1 METLGKYELIRKLAV
16 GGMAEV
22 FLAKSAGAMG
32 FTKTVVLKRILP
44 HLADDHHFVE
54 MFLREAK
61 IAAELTHPNVVQIFD
76 FGESEG
82 RYFIAM
88 EYVDGPNMRALVKR
102 AVETRAPIPMP
113 MVARLVS
120 YACEGLGFA
129 HGFTDPETG
138 HSKDIVHRDISP
150 DNILV
155 SRTGAVKVADFG
167 LAKALNSQNLTQAGM
182 LKGKI
187 PYLAPEQIRGKGADR
202 RTDIYALGVTL
213 YELCT
218 GRRPFEAE
226 NDVALMSAVA
236 MEPPPPPQKLR
247 PDLAP
252 ELVSVLDRAL
262 RKSPDQRF
270 QTCREMQADL
280 DAYLRQHDFTI
291 GPFEIAEYV
300 KQADAIPRSPTGKH
314 FPAAEKDGHLTRAER
329 ATPSAPSVAPPAEKS
344 PPRGAPS
351 PTEKS
356 PPRGA
361 PAPAS
366 AAARPPPQV
375 SRSSAPPRPPPPSEQ
390 SVSLDGV
397 ATKVKQLVA
406 QVPAQRRPFLYGGAG
421 VVALLL
427 VVLVALNTGG
437 SSDFGGNAALIVDSV
452 PPGRIKINE
461 RELGKTPRTLTT
473 LPAGAVVV
481 EVYDPDVPFSKKQL
495 MTLSPGD
502 NGTKRFI
509 VAREL
514 VELKIYP
521 QAKVN
526 IDGRDIGLSPL
537 PNIPLYEGTH
547 RLRLSYVGTSVETES
562 EFVVKAGEP
571 NVVKRNL
578 GVDSPR

>member
-22 FLAKSAGAMG
+22 FLAKSGGAMG

-44 HLADDHHFVE
+44 HLADDPRFVE

-82 RYFIAM
+82 RYYIAM
-88 EYVDGPNMRALVKR
+88 EYVDGPNMRGLVKR
-102 AVETRAPIPMP
+102 AVENRAPVPLP
-113 MVARLVS
+113 MVARLIS

-129 HGFTDPETG
+129 HAFTDPETG
-138 HSKDIVHRDISP
+138 KSKDIVHRDISP

-155 SRTGAVKVADFG
+155 SRTGALKVADFG
-167 LAKALNSQNLTQAGM
+167 LAKALDSQNLTQAGM

-202 RTDIYALGVTL
+202 RTDIYALGITL

-236 MEPPPPPQKLR
+236 NEPPPPPQKLR

-252 ELVSVLDRAL
+252 ELISVIERSL
-262 RKSPDQRF
+262 RKNPDQRF
-270 QTCREMQADL
+270 QTCREMQGEL

-300 KQADAIPRSPTGKH
+300 KQADAIPRSPTGKF
-314 FPAAEKDGHLTRAER
+314 FPAAEKGDSPPTRAER
-329 ATPSAPSVAPPAEKS
+329 ATPSSPSVAPPAEKS
-344 PPRGAPS
+344 PPKGS
-351 PTEKS
+351 
-356 PPRGA
+356 
-361 PAPAS
+361 PAPPS
-366 AAARPPPQV
+366 GPNRPPPQV
-375 SRSSAPPRPPPPSEQ
+375 ARGAPRPSQPREGSVP

-406 QVPAQRRPFLYGGAG
+406 DVPPERRPFLYVGGG

-427 VVLVALNTGG
+427 VVLVALNAGG
-437 SSDFGGNAALIVDSV
+437 SEDFGGNAALVVDSV
-452 PPGRIKINE
+452 PAGRVKING
-461 RELGKTPRTLTT
+461 RELGKTPRTLTS
-473 LPAGAVVV
+473 LPAGAVLV
-481 EVYDPDVPFSKKQL
+481 EVYDPDLPFSKQQL

-502 NGTKRFI
+502 NGLRRFVI
-509 VAREL
+509 AKEP

-526 IDGRDIGLSPL
+526 IDGRDVGLSPL
-537 PNIPLYEGTH
+537 PAISLYEGTH
-547 RLRLSYVGTSVETES
+547 RIRLTYVGTSVETES

-571 NVVKRNL
+571 NVVKKNL
-578 GVDSPR
+578 GVDTR

>member
-44 HLADDHHFVE
+44 HLADDPRFVE

-61 IAAELTHPNVVQIFD
+61 IAAELTHPNVVHVFD

-82 RYFIAM
+82 RYYIAM

-102 AVETRAPIPMP
+102 AVESRAPIPLP
-113 MVARLVS
+113 LVARLIS

-129 HGFTDPETG
+129 HAFTDPESG
-138 HSKDIVHRDISP
+138 HKDIVHRDISP

-236 MEPPPPPQKLR
+236 NELPPPPQKLR

-262 RKSPDQRF
+262 RKNPDQRF
-270 QTCREMQADL
+270 QTCREMQGEL
-280 DAYLRQHDFTI
+280 DAYLRQHDVTI

-300 KQADAIPRSPTGKH
+300 QSADAIPRSPTGKH
-314 FPAAEKDGHLTRAER
+314 FPAADKVDPLPTRADR
-329 ATPSAPSVAPPAEKS
+329 ATPSVPSVAPVEKS
-344 PPRGAPS
+344 PPRES
-351 PTEKS
+351 P
-356 PPRGA
+356 A
-361 PAPAS
+361 PAPAPPAPS
-366 AAARPPPQV
+366 RPPPQLA
-375 SRSSAPPRPPPPSEQ
+375 RGAPPSRPPSPREQ
-390 SVSLDGV
+390 SVALDGV

-406 QVPAQRRPFLYGGAG
+406 QVPPQRRWLLYGGAG
-421 VVALLL
+421 AVALLL
-427 VVLVALNTGG
+427 IALVALNAGG
-437 SSDFGGNAALIVDSV
+437 SEDFGGNAVLVVESDPA
-452 PPGRIKINE
+452 GRIKINE
-461 RELGKTPRTLTT
+461 REMGKTPRTFTK
-473 LPAGAVVV
+473 LPAGAVVL
-481 EVYDPDVPFSKKQL
+481 EIYDPDVPFSKKQL

-502 NGTKRFI
+502 NGTKRVI
-509 VAREL
+509 VSREM
-514 VELKIYP
+514 VDLKIYP

-526 IDGRDIGLSPL
+526 IDGRDVGLSPL
-537 PNIPLYEGTH
+537 PPIPLYEGKH
-547 RLRLSYVGTSVETES
+547 RIRLTYVGTSVETDS

-571 NVVKRNL
+571 NVVKRNMT
-578 GVDSPR
+578 R